1 MNPHPHVR
9 LDPPPWRH
17 DAYTLRRIRGAF
29 EKSISRL
36 SSFGILRAGEST
48 VVDIGSGEAP
58 YKPLFSAHCK
68 TYIACDIKASE
79 AVEIVFEEGQA
90 VPLPAASADCVV
102 SFQVLEHVWDLG
114 AYLGECRRLLRPDG
128 RLILS
133 THGTWLYHPHPADY
147 RRWTREGLCRELQ
160 SQGFQVEHIDAAVGP
175 LAWTT
180 QFRVL
185 AYHHVLSKL
194 GPVGRSLGA
203 LLCLAMHGRMVLED
217 AITPASLLETNAA
230 VYCVTARPSAT
241 QAPEAGS
248 G

>member
-1 MNPHPHVR
+1 MNLHPNVR

-17 DAYTLRRIRGAF
+17 DAYTLRRMRTAV
-29 EKSISRL
+29 EKAIGRL
-36 SSFGILRAGEST
+36 SSLGVLCAGESII
-48 VVDIGSGEAP
+48 VDIGAGDAP

-68 TYIACDIKASE
+68 TYITCDIE
-79 AVEIVFEEGQA
+79 PGEGVDVVFEEGRA
-90 VPLPAASADCVV
+90 IPLPEASADCVV

-114 AYLGECRRLLRPDG
+114 AYLGECRRLLRPGG
-128 RLILS
+128 RLVLS

-160 SQGFQVEHIDAAVGP
+160 SYGFEAEYVEAAVGP

-180 QFRVL
+180 QFRIF

-194 GPVGRSLGA
+194 GPVGRAIGA
-203 LLCLAMHGRMVLED
+203 LFCLVMHARMVVED

-230 VYCVTARPSAT
+230 VYCITAHANQRKMR
-241 QAPEAGS
+241 
-248 G
+248 